1 MTDTF
6 VKDSLIAQIGKLP
19 YDLQLRVLDFVKALA
34 PTGVRGDSLIRF
46 GGTIPV
52 EDLKAMSQ
60 AIERSCEN
68 VDINEW

>member
-6 VKDSLIAQIGKLP
+6 VKDSLITQIGKLP

-60 AIERSCEN
+60 AIEQSCEN

>member
-6 VKDSLIAQIGKLP
+6 VRDNLIAQIGKLP
-19 YDLQLRVLDFVKALA
+19 YDLQLRVLDFVKTLA

-52 EDLKAMSQ
+52 EDLKVMSQ
-60 AIERSCEN
+60 AIEQSCEN
-68 VDINEW
+68 VDIHEW